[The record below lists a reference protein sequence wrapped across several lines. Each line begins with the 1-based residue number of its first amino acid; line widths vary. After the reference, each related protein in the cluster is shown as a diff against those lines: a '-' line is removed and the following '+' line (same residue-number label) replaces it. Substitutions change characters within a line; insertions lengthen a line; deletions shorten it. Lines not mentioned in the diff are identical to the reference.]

1 MKTLSHEAA
10 TILLLTVFLASCAG
24 NTREQAPKV
33 QIADDAMVSGCRY
46 LDNVH
51 GASGLYGVFAQRGF
65 ENARADVLTQA
76 QEIGATHVVWIPT
89 SQGYGSSQAE
99 GKAYRCGN

>member
-1 MKTLSHEAA
+1 MRPLSREVA
-10 TILLLTVFLASCAG
+10 TIVLLAAFLESCAG

-51 GASGLYGVFAQRGF
+51 GTSGLYGVFAQRGF
-65 ENARADVLTQA
+65 DNARSDVLSKA

>member
-1 MKTLSHEAA
+1 MRTLSREVL
-10 TILLLTVFLASCAG
+10 TILLLAAFLESCAA
-24 NTREQAPKV
+24 NTQMQAPKV
-33 QIADDAMVSGCRY
+33 QSADEAMVSGCRY

-51 GASGLYGVFAQRGF
+51 GSSGLYGVFAQRGF
-65 ENARADVLTQA
+65 ENARSDVLSKA
-76 QEIGATHVVWIPT
+76 QEIDATHVVWIPT